1 MLADPGGSTV
11 ELLVALKAVAPF
23 ASLPPEDLALLVERA
38 KPRTFGPGD
47 VVIAPGASVEAIH
60 VVLEGT
66 VLEERGGQTWAV
78 REPYEIVGGV
88 DALAGA
94 SSDVAVR
101 AEEPARTLELGREA
115 LLDVCYDR
123 FDVLAT
129 VAKGVAGMAIAA
141 RRLIGSL
148 PWHGEESDPAV
159 TEADVR
165 RLALA
170 ERVAFMRTIPV
181 LENTAVLTLAGV
193 AATSTPA
200 VVAAGEPLWRVG
212 DPSDHILLV
221 MSGVIDCDDEAE
233 TRFAL
238 GPREVAGVLDALS
251 TIPRW
256 YNATARTR
264 VFALRAR
271 MADVMDVLEDDPDT
285 AVAALTQLARATCN
299 LVAAVPQTA
308 RRGSRR
314 S

>member
-1 MLADPGGSTV
+1 MLAEAGGAI
-11 ELLVALKAVAPF
+11 ELLVALKGIPPF
-23 ASLPPEDLALLVERA
+23 ASLPPEDLALLVELA
-38 KPRTFGPGD
+38 KPRSFAPGD
-47 VVIAPGASVEAIH
+47 VVIERGAPVEAIH

-66 VLEERGGQTWAV
+66 LLEERGGQTWAV

-94 SSDVAVR
+94 STDVAVR
-101 AEEPARTLELGREA
+101 AEDSVRTLELEREA
-115 LLDVCYDR
+115 LLDVCYER

-129 VAKGVAGMAIAA
+129 VAKGVAAMAIAA
-141 RRLIGSL
+141 RRLIGSM
-148 PWHGEESDPAV
+148 PWQGERSDSSNTESDV
-159 TEADVR
+159 GKLD
-165 RLALA
+165 LA
-170 ERVAFMRTIPV
+170 ERVAFMRSIPV
-181 LENTAVLTLAGV
+181 LEGTAVLTLAGV
-193 AATSTPA
+193 AATSTPVA
-200 VVAAGEPLWRVG
+200 VAAGEPLWRIG
-212 DPSDHILLV
+212 DPSDHLLLIT
-221 MSGVIDCDDEAE
+221 SGVIDCDDEAE

-264 VFALRAR
+264 VLALRAR

-285 AVAALTQLARATCN
+285 AVAALTQLARATSN

-308 RRGSRR
+308 RRGPQR